1 MRRIW
6 VANAVALGMLICGA
20 CSRNRAKQIQV
31 GNTYRISITLQPN
44 TNPTDCKLLLN
55 LDPKPTPPSG
65 STANNLILIYNPSG
79 DGIGDAVRWTDATQ
93 PPSPEQPGTTHRI
106 VVTFA
111 AAQSNSPFGTAD
123 FTAAGGSGSI
133 TSPPAN
139 DPGSLQ
145 ATYLYE
151 ILYNAGVD
159 ANGKNVVCLVDPM
172 IIVKR

>member
-1 MRRIW
+1 MGRIW
-6 VANAVALGMLICGA
+6 AANAVALGMLICGA

-31 GNTYRISITLQPN
+31 GNTYTLRITLQPN
-44 TNPTDCKLLLN
+44 TSPTDCNLSLI

-65 STANNLILIYNPSG
+65 STAKNLILIYNPG
-79 DGIGDAVRWTDATQ
+79 NGIGDAVRWIDATQ
-93 PPSPEQPGTTHRI
+93 PGSPEQPARTHRI

-111 AAQSNSPFGTAD
+111 VAQSNSPFGTAD
-123 FTAAGGSGSI
+123 FTAAGGSGLIS
-133 TSPPAN
+133 SPPAN